1 MIGRSHNIVRHPD
14 MPPQAYRSLWETVK
28 TGRTW
33 NGRVKNRCKNGDYYW
48 VDAHVS
54 AIIDNGHIVGYR
66 SLRFKPSRAQVDE
79 ASRLYADINA
89 GRIKDPFKQG
99 KIKALLSN
107 IKLWQKI
114 MILVMLA
121 VMMFAVPC
129 ALLVTRANEEVAVAD
144 NEKLGVEYLLETTKL
159 VQLIQQ
165 HRGLAGMVLS
175 GDTGSAGK
183 WQAKR
188 KEVNEQIKAVD
199 GVDSRL
205 STLGLTESWKTV
217 RSDWEQLAATASGLD
232 AKTGVARHTALIEE
246 IFAFNRKLSDASYLA
261 LDPDVDTYYMMS
273 ISINQLPDM
282 TELLGLL
289 RAKGANILAQ
299 KSIKPEEAAVLQQL
313 LGTLRKS
320 QTLVEE
326 SVAKISDA
334 DGALRADSLKMADDT
349 GKVVNLVEE
358 KIIKPATLE
367 LSSQGYFDE
376 LTISIDQ
383 CFSAAENFSNALTK
397 GLDARIQRIN
407 TRKYT

>member
-1 MIGRSHNIVRHPD
+1 MKNNQPITQNEVHFSEDDQLVSTTDLKGVITGVSPAFVNISGFSEQELIGRSHNIVRHPD

-28 TGRTW
+28 AGRTW

-54 AIIDNGHIVGYR
+54 AITDNGHIVGYR

-79 ASRLYADINA
+79 ASKLYADINA

-144 NEKLGVEYLLETTKL
+144 NEKLGVEYVLETTKL

-165 HRGLAGMVLS
+165 HRGLASIVLS
-175 GDTGSAGK
+175 GDTGSVDK

-199 GVDSRL
+199 AVDNRL
-205 STLGLTESWKTV
+205 SRLGLTESWKTV
-217 RSDWEQLAATASGLD
+217 RSDWEQLAATVSGLD
-232 AKTGVARHTALIEE
+232 AKASASRHTVLIEE
-246 IFAFNRKLSDASYLA
+246 ILAFNRKLSDVSYLA

-282 TELLGLL
+282 TELLGQL

-299 KSIKPEEAAVLQQL
+299 KIIKPEDAAVLQQL
-313 LGTLRKS
+313 IGTLRKS
-320 QTLVEE
+320 QTLIEE
-326 SVAKISDA
+326 SIAKISDV
-334 DGALRADSLKMADDT
+334 DGALRADSLKMVNDT
-349 GKVVNLVEE
+349 G
-358 KIIKPATLE
+358 
-367 LSSQGYFDE
+367 
-376 LTISIDQ
+376 
-383 CFSAAENFSNALTK
+383 
-397 GLDARIQRIN
+397 
-407 TRKYT
+407 